1 MTLKRMS
8 LAAIPVLLVSLT
20 SQAVTVE
27 QLNRQVQRMNQRL
40 AEQDQRLRI
49 NGYATFGI
57 TQSDESISYNGVSDD
72 INFQRFSRAGIQMSF
87 NINSQSSVITQ
98 LVARGSND
106 FATNMEWAY
115 FRHQFDDN
123 FSGKIGRIR
132 APYYMLS
139 EYLDVG
145 YAVPWALMPA
155 ETYSLLDTFANID
168 GVDITWD
175 SEVGDYGLQVQGVY
189 GNTADDDFTVD
200 DIFSVSVTLSAD
212 EWSVRVAT
220 LGAGLGTGS
229 GNNGQI
235 ISLADLIYGNGTGS
249 KDGSFTSASFRYEPG
264 DLLLL
269 GEVTV
274 SEVDG
279 VTQDQSSMFIS
290 AGYRFGPWMP
300 HISYGFHES
309 TDDKDR
315 ETTTALDTLL
325 STLAPGT
332 TLDPRLDVDQNGI
345 INMADLVSVLQTS
358 AQFDATR
365 IGLGV
370 RYDMSA
376 GVALKLQYDIID
388 ADQAGLFDLEGY
400 LAAKGAGAAPDKTN
414 ILTFTIDT
422 VF

>member
-175 SEVGDYGLQVQGVY
+175 SEVGDYSLQVQGVY
-189 GNTADDDFTVD
+189 GNTADDDFTLS
-200 DIFSVSVTLSAD
+200 DIFSVSATLAAD
-212 EWSVRVAT
+212 QWSIRVAT
-220 LGAGLGTGS
+220 LMTGVTTGT
-229 GNNGQI
+229 GNNGYI
-235 ISLADLIYGNGTGS
+235 INLADLIYGNGTGS

-264 DLLLL
+264 NLLLL

-274 SEVDG
+274 SESDG

-300 HISYGFHES
+300 HISYG
-309 TDDKDR
+309 
-315 ETTTALDTLL
+315 
-325 STLAPGT
+325 
-332 TLDPRLDVDQNGI
+332 
-345 INMADLVSVLQTS
+345 
-358 AQFDATR
+358 
-365 IGLGV
+365 
-370 RYDMSA
+370 
-376 GVALKLQYDIID
+376 
-388 ADQAGLFDLEGY
+388 
-400 LAAKGAGAAPDKTN
+400 
-414 ILTFTIDT
+414 
-422 VF
+422 